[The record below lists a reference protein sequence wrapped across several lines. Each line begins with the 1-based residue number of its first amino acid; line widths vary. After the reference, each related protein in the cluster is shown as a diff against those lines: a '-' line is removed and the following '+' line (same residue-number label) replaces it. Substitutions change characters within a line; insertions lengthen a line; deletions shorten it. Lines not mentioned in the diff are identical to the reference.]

1 MSIARLADTVL
12 LYFFSPSFPLVSLEN
27 RVSLKSCE
35 ALVITP
41 LSPFSPYPATFVHS
55 ASLASWMP
63 SVTQAGSHPECRA
76 HSLPQVSVQTAH
88 QNIFPDL
95 LQSEVLLPPQTGC
108 HSPPALYFF
117 MARIT
122 SDGVTCSFV
131 LCVILHWSVS
141 CKRTWISST
150 ETESD
155 VGSQ

>member
-1 MSIARLADTVL
+1 M
-12 LYFFSPSFPLVSLEN
+12 SFPLVSLEN

-35 ALVITP
+35 SLVVTP
-41 LSPFSPYPATFVHS
+41 LSPFSPHPATS
-55 ASLASWMP
+55 CSLCAATLASWMP
-63 SVTQAGSHPECRA
+63 SVTQARSHPECRA
-76 HSLPQVSVQTAH
+76 HCLPQVSVQTAH
-88 QNIFPDL
+88 QNVFPDP

-141 CKRTWISST
+141 CRRTWISST

-155 VGSQ
+155 MWALSKYLLGE